1 MKVSLRKRGP
11 QTRRHRTAFAALLAL
26 SLASCSSSGAS
37 DSKKQEATAELNVVD
52 AMFVDMMLPH
62 HEQAIVMAD
71 MALEPS
77 RGAGSDVVE
86 LARQIKEVQEAEIL
100 VLTELLAMVGD
111 SLDGHVHEMKG
122 MLSEEELAELGSLQG
137 ADFDKEWLEGMI
149 AHHEGA
155 VEMAQDVLRDG
166 SNERVRMLAKD
177 VESAQRAEIDI
188 MKSLVD

>member
-37 DSKKQEATAELNVVD
+37 DSKEQEATAELNVVD

-77 RGAGSDVVE
+77 RGAGARR
-86 LARQIKEVQEAEIL
+86 ARQALANPMWEPGRDTDGTLTRLGEAHGLSSTAAPPCRPANIEGF
-100 VLTELLAMVGD
+100 LAAPFKCEPFIHRANRD
-111 SLDGHVHEMKG
+111 PP
-122 MLSEEELAELGSLQG
+122 
-137 ADFDKEWLEGMI
+137 ADERV
-149 AHHEGA
+149 AYANHHISGVAPETRKP
-155 VEMAQDVLRDG
+155 DVLGLVCDQRDI
-166 SNERVRMLAKD
+166 R
-177 VESAQRAEIDI
+177 
-188 MKSLVD
+188 